1 MSVVRSR
8 SGSWSGQHAGTGFSV
23 PSMAAALP
31 AMRWIVGLAAALGI
45 AVAIG
50 AIPSVVVAQEG
61 RGAPTGDTPLPFQ
74 EGFARELMGAEA
86 SFRRGEDQAAL
97 ERFETLVVMDPWS
110 ARAWLRIGNLHHR
123 AGKHEQA
130 RTAYRH
136 ATVGSPAD
144 PLDEEARRKAYV
156 NLALLGVQQANDA
169 LRALEETGASR
180 MQPTREQVRSD
191 LSALQRRLAEL
202 PILRDLWAATPSP
215 APAAR

>member
-1 MSVVRSR
+1 LS
-8 SGSWSGQHAGTGFSV
+8 A
-23 PSMAAALP
+23 PSLAAVLP
-31 AMRWIVGLAAALGI
+31 AMRLIVGLATALGI
-45 AVAIG
+45 AAAIS
-50 AIPSVVVAQEG
+50 AIPSMAVAQEG
-61 RGAPTGDTPLPFQ
+61 HRAPTADAPVPFQ

-97 ERFETLVVMDPWS
+97 ERFETLVVIDPWS

-123 AGKHEQA
+123 AGRPEQA

-136 ATVGSPAD
+136 ATVGAPAD

-169 LRALEETGASR
+169 LRALEETGTSR

-202 PILRDLWAATPSP
+202 PILRDLWAATPGP
-215 APAAR
+215 GAAGR